1 MPASSRNQPL
11 ELHLENK
18 KKNILVIYHSQ
29 GGTMELMTHRFVKG
43 AAKEKD
49 IAITLKKAMDAN
61 IDDLLSCNAIAIG
74 SPEYFG
80 TMAGMIKDFF
90 DRTFEV
96 AQDKTIGL
104 PFVVFVCAGNDG
116 RGAIAQIERIAAG
129 YKWKKVQ
136 DHLRVAGPPTE
147 KDLEEMEELGQTLAA
162 GLDFGIF

>member
-1 MPASSRNQPL
+1 MAKDL
-11 ELHLENK
+11 AA
-18 KKNILVIYHSQ
+18 
-29 GGTMELMTHRFVKG
+29 

-49 IAITLKKAMDAN
+49 IAIILKKAKDAN
-61 IDDLLSCNAIAIG
+61 IDDLLNCNAIAIG

-90 DRTFEV
+90 DRTFEG

-136 DHLRVAGPPTE
+136 DHLRVVGIPTE
-147 KDLEEMEELGQTLAA
+147 KDLGDLEELGQTLAA
-162 GLDFGIF
+162 GVDFGIF